1 MFKHWL
7 LFVLL
12 IAGVAR
18 ASTQDVTPTFT
29 AVDYEIEMADGWTAK
44 AQLTLPP
51 VVESPA
57 PLVIL
62 VHGSGPYDMDAT
74 YFTAPGEEP
83 LSANFRLIAESL
95 PLEGVAVLRYHKRGV
110 VGLNEYDFA
119 QVQRSYNLDVLVDD
133 ARAVLDFALTLD
145 DIDPEQVYLY
155 GWSEGAWVIANLAA
169 ADETD
174 SIAGLVM
181 MGAPDGDLSGVLE
194 VQWLENGL
202 PYLRETIDADAD
214 GLLTVEELSAVPAG
228 PVGYLAGSFLLT
240 ASGDG
245 GAVVNNMVDSD
256 RDGVLHID
264 DEIAPLLETYVAN
277 YSAYLPRLDSS
288 YQTAELVSD
297 LDLPLLVQH
306 GELDGWVP
314 LSMGTAISEAG
325 CCATLLT
332 YEGLGHALSPS
343 ESFNT
348 DGFGVMEAEPIA
360 DLAAW
365 LNGAE

>member
-12 IAGVAR
+12 VAGVAR
-18 ASTQDVTPTFT
+18 ASTEDLVVVFTP
-29 AVDYEIEMADGWTAK
+29 VDYEIEMADGWTAK

-51 VVESPA
+51 VVESPV

-62 VHGSGPYDMDAT
+62 VHGSGPYDMDAS
-74 YFTAPGEEP
+74 YITAPGEEP

-95 PLEGVAVLRYHKRGV
+95 PTEGIAVLRYHKRGV
-110 VGLNEYDFA
+110 LGLNEYDFA
-119 QVQRSYNLDVLVDD
+119 QVQRSYNLDVLVED

-174 SIAGLVM
+174 SVAGLVM
-181 MGAPDGDLSGVLE
+181 MGAPDGDLSEMLE

-202 PYLRETIDADAD
+202 PYLHDVTDTDGD

-228 PVGYLAGSFLLT
+228 PVGYLAGAFLLT
-240 ASGDG
+240 PSGDD
-245 GAVVNNMVDSD
+245 GAVVNSMVDSD
-256 RDGVLHID
+256 RDGALHID
-264 DEIAPLLETYVAN
+264 DEITPLLETYVAN
-277 YSAYLPRLDSS
+277 YSAYLPQIDSS
-288 YQTAELVSD
+288 YQTAELVAD
-297 LDLPLLVQH
+297 LDLPVLVQH
-306 GELDGWVP
+306 GEMDGWVP
-314 LSMGTAISEAG
+314 LAMGTAISEAG

-332 YEGLGHALSPS
+332 YAGLGHALSLT

-348 DGFGVMEAEPIA
+348 DSFGVMEAEPIA

-365 LNGAE
+365 LNGEE

>member
-1 MFKHWL
+1 MFKHWI

-12 IAGVAR
+12 IASVVR
-18 ASTQDVTPTFT
+18 ASTEDLVVVFTP
-29 AVDYEIEMADGWTAK
+29 VDYEIEMADGWTAE

-51 VVESPA
+51 VVESPV

-62 VHGSGPYDMDAT
+62 VHGSGPYDMDST

-95 PLEGVAVLRYHKRGV
+95 PSEGIAVLRYNKRGV
-110 VGLNEYDFA
+110 LGLNEYDFA

-133 ARAVLDFALTLD
+133 ARAVVDFALTLD
-145 DIDPEQVYLY
+145 DIDPERIYLY
-155 GWSEGAWVIANLAA
+155 GWSEGAWVIANVAA

-174 SIAGLVM
+174 SVAGLVM

-202 PYLRETIDADAD
+202 PYLRDVTDADGD
-214 GLLTVEELSAVPAG
+214 GLLTVEELAAVPAG

-240 ASGDG
+240 PSGDG
-245 GAVVNNMVDSD
+245 PVVNSMVDSD
-256 RDGVLHID
+256 RDGALHID

-277 YSAYLPRLDSS
+277 YSAYLPQIDSS

-297 LDLPLLVQH
+297 LDLPVLVQH

-314 LSMGTAISEAG
+314 LAMGTAVAEAS

-332 YEGLGHALSPS
+332 YAGLGHALSPS

-365 LNGAE
+365 LNEAE